1 MNVPTAILAED
12 ELLVRREL
20 HELLLQLWPELHIL
34 SEAGNGIEALAAFE
48 QFRPDIVFLD
58 IQMPG
63 VNGLE
68 VAAKLSR
75 RAHVVFVTAFDKY
88 ALAAFEQGAL
98 DYVLKPISPPRLRET
113 VERLCERLHD
123 TPADLSRIVE
133 LLKDARAAEL
143 KYLKWLTVPH
153 GTELRVLAMEEVSY
167 LRADTKY
174 TTVFTP
180 HENFLITS
188 SLRQMMEKLDP
199 RVFWQIHRGVVVNV
213 GAIDRI
219 YRSFR
224 GRLEIKLKERSE
236 LLPVSAA
243 HAHLFRRFG
252 R

>member
-1 MNVPTAILAED
+1 MSVPTAILAED

-34 SEAGNGIEALAAFE
+34 AEAGDGIEALAAFE
-48 QFRPDIVFLD
+48 QFRSDIVFLD

-98 DYVLKPISPPRLRET
+98 DYVLKPISPARLRET

-133 LLKDARAAEL
+133 LLKEATTAES

-153 GTELRVLAMEEVSY
+153 GAELRVLAVAEVSY

-174 TTVFTP
+174 TSVFTS
-180 HENFLITS
+180 HDTFLITS

-199 RVFWQIHRGVVVNV
+199 RVFWQIHRSVVVNV

-252 R
+252 Q